1 MRIGIVGAGKL
12 GLPVALAIQDKGHD
26 VLVYDVSPEVQKTIE
41 SRELPYQEVEA
52 PELLKR
58 DGLKTGS
65 LQDVVAHSEIIFCA
79 VQTPHELRF
88 EGIGRLPND
97 RADFDYTYLKKAVS
111 DIASEAKRQK
121 KRVVLVVISTCL
133 PGTFRKHIK
142 PLLNQYVDYV
152 YNPFFIAMGT
162 VISDFLNPEFVL
174 LGYDNDKSPNIVHN
188 FYNTIH
194 DKTHFPTDITT
205 AEAIKVSYN
214 TFITMKTVLANTWG
228 EIAHKVGANIDDIYR
243 AWSLA
248 TDRLISPK
256 YLKSGMGDGG
266 GCHPRDNIA
275 LSWLAEDIGLSHNL
289 FEDLMK
295 SREDHAEWLA
305 DLAVDVANRRSLPLI
320 LLGRSFKPRTKI
332 ETGSP
337 AILVANIIR
346 EKHDYEPIHVEN
358 LRELKKAT
366 YLLTTQHKR
375 YLEYDFPTGSVVID
389 PFGTF
394 ADKPGIKVMR
404 IGRP

>member
-1 MRIGIVGAGKL
+1 
-12 GLPVALAIQDKGHD
+12 
-26 VLVYDVSPEVQKTIE
+26 
-41 SRELPYQEVEA
+41 
-52 PELLKR
+52 
-58 DGLKTGS
+58 
-65 LQDVVAHSEIIFCA
+65 
-79 VQTPHELRF
+79 
-88 EGIGRLPND
+88 
-97 RADFDYTYLKKAVS
+97 
-111 DIASEAKRQK
+111 
-121 KRVVLVVISTCL
+121 
-133 PGTFRKHIK
+133 
-142 PLLNQYVDYV
+142 
-152 YNPFFIAMGT
+152 
-162 VISDFLNPEFVL
+162 
-174 LGYDNDKSPNIVHN
+174 
-188 FYNTIH
+188 
-194 DKTHFPTDITT
+194 
-205 AEAIKVSYN
+205 
-214 TFITMKTVLANTWG
+214 
-228 EIAHKVGANIDDIYR
+228 
-243 AWSLA
+243 
-248 TDRLISPK
+248 
-256 YLKSGMGDGG
+256 
-266 GCHPRDNIA
+266 
-275 LSWLAEDIGLSHNL
+275 
-289 FEDLMK
+289 MK